1 MAAVVADD
9 DQAMASEVESGYLAV
24 AGVKLEYERIAAT
37 RSGLPTL
44 VFLHEGLGC
53 VALWKGF
60 PAQVAEKTGCE
71 ALAYSRKGYGQSDPV
86 EVPRPLT
93 YMHEEGL
100 EVLPRVLDAAD
111 LEEAVFVGH
120 SDGGSIALIH
130 AGAVQDPRV
139 TALVLLAPHVFNEE
153 KCAASI
159 REARVAY
166 ETTDLRERLKRYH
179 GDNVDCA
186 FWGWNHAWLDPD
198 FMQWNIEEYLPGV
211 TVPVLMIQGEDDQYG
226 SLRQL
231 DAIERQVTGSVERHL
246 FPGCAHSPHRDQ
258 PEATQRVMADFIR
271 QRYPGLR
278 SRDCRS

>member
-93 YMHEEGL
+93 YMHDEGL
-100 EVLPRVLDAAD
+100 AVLPGVLDAAE
-111 LEEAVFVGH
+111 LEEVVLVGH
-120 SDGGSIALIH
+120 SDGGSIALIN
-130 AGAVQDPRV
+130 AGAAPDPRV
-139 TALVLLAPHVFNEE
+139 TALALLAPHVFNEE
-153 KCAASI
+153 ICVESI
-159 REARVAY
+159 RDARVAY
-166 ETTDLRERLKRYH
+166 ETTDLRARLKRAH
-179 GDNVDCA
+179 GDNVDGA
-186 FWGWNHAWLDPD
+186 FWGWNRAWLDPK
-198 FMQWNIEEYLPGV
+198 FMQWNIEEYLPGID
-211 TVPVLMIQGEDDQYG
+211 VPVLMIQGEDDQYG
-226 SLRQL
+226 SPRQL
-231 DAIERQVTGSVERHL
+231 DAIERQVNGPVERHVL
-246 FPGCAHSPHRDQ
+246 PACAHSPHRDQ
-258 PEATQRVMADFIR
+258 PEATLGAIADFVR
-271 QRYPGLR
+271 RHYPG
-278 SRDCRS
+278 